1 MRALQKKSYLETK
14 LQLLDHTL
22 TTLEQQREA
31 IENAEINKAILDSV
45 KSASKILMKPKKKLY
60 VPF

>member
-1 MRALQKKSYLETK
+1 MRALQKKSYLEKK

-22 TTLEQQREA
+22 TTLEQQRDA
-31 IENAEINKAILDSV
+31 IENAEINKAVLDSI
-45 KSASKILMKPKKKLY
+45 KAASKVLKKPKVKLY